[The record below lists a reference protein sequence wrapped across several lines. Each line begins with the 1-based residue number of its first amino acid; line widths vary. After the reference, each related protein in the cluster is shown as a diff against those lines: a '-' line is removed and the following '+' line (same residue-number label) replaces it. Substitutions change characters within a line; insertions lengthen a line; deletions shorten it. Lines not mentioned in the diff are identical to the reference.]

1 MFEFTVLGKTAT
13 KGSTRSFVSRKTG
26 KVVTLA
32 DNKHLASWTRMAEYE
47 ARRAGAEYAPKP
59 QAVQVHVCFQFLR
72 PTSGKGRTRVDHTV
86 KPDIDKLLRAVL
98 DALTGVAYEDDSQ
111 VVSVIA
117 TKSYG
122 THEECFVRVTA
133 L

>member
-1 MFEFTVLGKTAT
+1 MTEFTVLGKTAT
-13 KGSTRSFVSRKTG
+13 KGSTRSFVRGG

-32 DNKHLASWTRMAEYE
+32 DNKNLGAWTQA
-47 ARRAGAEYAPKP
+47 AKWAAKTAGAKLVSKP
-59 QAVQVHVCFQFLR
+59 NAVMLHVCFQFMPPKSD
-72 PTSGKGRTRVDHTV
+72 PTRAEHTV

-111 VVSVIA
+111 VDTVIA

-122 THEECFVRVTA
+122 AHEECFVRVTPR
-133 L
+133 